1 MSLFYTKSPSNAAD
15 PEGIEGKEQGKN
27 GTEGLT
33 GKTGSVGGGRRAE
46 CTGIMGSG

>member
-1 MSLFYTKSPSNAAD
+1 MSRFYTKSPSNTVD

-27 GTEGLT
+27 GTEALI

-46 CTGIMGSG
+46 CMGIVGSG